1 MAETH
6 SPPRGESQSDTS
18 FAAFYAREYPRIAEL
33 AYALTGDRWI
43 GEDLAQDSFIAAR
56 QNWAE
61 VGTYPA
67 PGAWIRRVVANKAV
81 SRYRRIQVER
91 KALPRLWRRP
101 TGDTPPEVAA
111 EAAEIWAAVRRLPKR
126 QAQVIALTYLEGH
139 SLSDIGEILQ
149 CSPFTAKTHLQR
161 GKQALA
167 TLLRAN
173 EEVTE

>member
-1 MAETH
+1 M
-6 SPPRGESQSDTS
+6 
-18 FAAFYAREYPRIAEL
+18 AEL

-43 GEDLAQDSFIAAR
+43 GEDLAQDAFIAAR

-61 VGTYPA
+61 VGNYPA
-67 PGAWIRRVVANKAV
+67 PGAWIRRVIANKAV

-91 KALPRLWRRP
+91 RALPRIWRRP

-111 EAAEIWAAVRRLPKR
+111 EAAEIWAAVRRLPRR

-139 SLSDIGEILQ
+139 SLSDIGEILR

-167 TLLRAN
+167 ALLGADT
-173 EEVTE
+173 EVAQ